1 MLDHAKALGDT
12 LTDLRRQIHRH
23 PELSFEEHKTA
34 ALVSEHL
41 TALGIEHQTGVGRT
55 GIVAR
60 LGRGNG
66 PKIGIR
72 ADMDALPIVEARET
86 PYTSQHDGKM
96 HACGHDAHTAML
108 LGVANLLA
116 DKTLP
121 GEIRLLFQPSEEAA
135 DAEGI
140 SGAPRMIEDGAI
152 EDLDAVIALHVDSTL
167 EAGTVQLKEGFLLA
181 NVDTVYATV
190 RGTGGHGAAP
200 HYARDPVFLLAP
212 VLTALHGIV
221 SRWVDPTQPAVVTVG
236 RVAGGS
242 ASNVIPD
249 AIELDITLRS
259 VDDAVRAQLLAE
271 VESALRVAQTLGGDY
286 DMTVERGYPSLWNDP
301 GVVGWMREVATAQ
314 LGEEGV
320 SSGKLMMGAE
330 DFAFMTR
337 ESRGAMMILGTRTA
351 DGIDRYHHHPEFDVN
366 ESALPVG
373 SAVLAETA
381 LRFVSGDFKT

>member
-181 NVDTVYATV
+181 NVDTVYATGSCGRRLGV
-190 RGTGGHGAAP
+190 K
-200 HYARDPVFLLAP
+200 RDPGRNRARHHLAK
-212 VLTALHGIV
+212 
-221 SRWVDPTQPAVVTVG
+221 R
-236 RVAGGS
+236 R
-242 ASNVIPD
+242 
-249 AIELDITLRS
+249 
-259 VDDAVRAQLLAE
+259 
-271 VESALRVAQTLGGDY
+271 
-286 DMTVERGYPSLWNDP
+286 
-301 GVVGWMREVATAQ
+301 
-314 LGEEGV
+314 
-320 SSGKLMMGAE
+320 
-330 DFAFMTR
+330 
-337 ESRGAMMILGTRTA
+337 
-351 DGIDRYHHHPEFDVN
+351 
-366 ESALPVG
+366 
-373 SAVLAETA
+373 
-381 LRFVSGDFKT
+381 